1 MRKKKFFSNMFI
13 LSVFLTLT
21 GCHSTTKTAQAGN
34 NKLWEGFINPPQES
48 RPRIWWHWLNGNIT
62 ANGVQKDLEWMHR
75 IGLGGFHN
83 FDANQFTPQIVTNRL
98 DYMSAPWKLLY
109 KDMITKAD
117 SLGFEMGIAGSPG
130 WSESGGPWVS
140 LRESMKKIV
149 WSETDIKGTTSYN
162 GKLPQPPITSGAFQG
177 MPTQAEN
184 GWAIPNYYEDIK
196 VLAVRMPDD
205 YISLELLH
213 PRITTSGGG
222 NFTVNQLSNGNYT
235 DGILLPNKEDGS
247 DTWIQYEFDKPQSFC
262 SVLQSGGGRQV
273 EGCYSTVTL
282 QYSTDGSHYTDIAQL
297 PGSGKVNVSA
307 LTFKPITARYFR
319 LLFHDTPIPQEEL
332 ETNPFAKMFGV
343 KNFKT
348 PGKLISEFNL
358 LTIPMINHFIEK
370 AGYSAS
376 GQLTSFTTPTVT
388 QKQSIKQSNILDIT
402 KQVTTDGTLHWT
414 PPTKGHWKIFRIGY
428 SLTGKVNA
436 PAVLEATGLEVDKL
450 DADAVRRYFN
460 TYLDLYKDATGGK
473 MGNQGIHYMITDSWE
488 AECQNWTP
496 KMEAEFKHLR
506 GYDMNAFFPTLMG
519 YIVESTD
526 KSERFLWDFRK
537 TIGDLIVNNHYGT
550 LTDIL
555 RQRGMERY
563 SESHE
568 SGRVMMAD
576 GMEVKRDAA
585 IPMSAFWTPL
595 DTSLTHCRPELTAD
609 VKESASV
616 AHLYGKPLVAAES
629 LTAIG
634 NAWGWSPASLKPSA
648 DMELAQGLTRFVLH
662 SNVLQPLDDHKP
674 GIGLGPFGHWF
685 NRHETWAEQAKP
697 WIDYLARSCYML
709 QQGKFVADVLYYY
722 GDDNNITSLFANQLP
737 KMPNGYTFD
746 FINSDA
752 ILHNLSVNNGML
764 TTTSGAT
771 YKVLVLDRNT
781 AKMSLAVL
789 KQLETLVQQGAFVI
803 GKKPVA
809 TPSLMDD
816 EATWTTIV
824 NRLWDGQAVTNY
836 GKGCIFSQSSLQDV
850 LQRMQVA
857 ADCKISSSHADAD
870 LLYVHRDLG
879 GNHIYWIDSRNGY
892 SQNIT
897 VTMRVSGMEPQV
909 WDPVTCSISYPS
921 YRIQDGKTTVSLDL
935 GPYDTRFIVFAD
947 KAKAN
952 EYICK
957 NEPLT
962 SFEDLSSSWSIK
974 FDGLGCQKTIDC
986 TQLMPWNESKDT
998 SIRYYSGTATYTK
1011 HLELKRIPK
1020 TEYYLDLGKVNE
1032 LAEVIVNGLSAGI
1045 LWRAPF
1051 RCRVD
1056 KLLHKGDNTIQVK
1069 VTNLWV
1075 NRLIGDEQPGAK
1087 RLTWTSR
1094 KFYDSTDPLR
1104 QSGMLGPVILYKK

>member
-1 MRKKKFFSNMFI
+1 MFI

-555 RQRGMERY
+555 RQRGME
-563 SESHE
+563 
-568 SGRVMMAD
+568 
-576 GMEVKRDAA
+576 
-585 IPMSAFWTPL
+585 
-595 DTSLTHCRPELTAD
+595 
-609 VKESASV
+609 
-616 AHLYGKPLVAAES
+616 
-629 LTAIG
+629 
-634 NAWGWSPASLKPSA
+634 
-648 DMELAQGLTRFVLH
+648 
-662 SNVLQPLDDHKP
+662 
-674 GIGLGPFGHWF
+674 
-685 NRHETWAEQAKP
+685 
-697 WIDYLARSCYML
+697 
-709 QQGKFVADVLYYY
+709 
-722 GDDNNITSLFANQLP
+722 
-737 KMPNGYTFD
+737 
-746 FINSDA
+746 
-752 ILHNLSVNNGML
+752 
-764 TTTSGAT
+764 
-771 YKVLVLDRNT
+771 
-781 AKMSLAVL
+781 
-789 KQLETLVQQGAFVI
+789 
-803 GKKPVA
+803 
-809 TPSLMDD
+809 
-816 EATWTTIV
+816 
-824 NRLWDGQAVTNY
+824 
-836 GKGCIFSQSSLQDV
+836 
-850 LQRMQVA
+850 
-857 ADCKISSSHADAD
+857 
-870 LLYVHRDLG
+870 
-879 GNHIYWIDSRNGY
+879 
-892 SQNIT
+892 
-897 VTMRVSGMEPQV
+897 PQV

-1032 LAEVIVNGLSAGI
+1032 LAEVIVNGQSTGI

-1104 QSGMLGPVILYKK
+1104 QSGMLGPAILYKK

>member
-1 MRKKKFFSNMFI
+1 MFI

-83 FDANQFTPQIVTNRL
+83 FDTNQFTPQIVTNRL

-332 ETNPFAKMFGV
+332 ETNPFAKIFGV

-555 RQRGMERY
+555 RQRGME
-563 SESHE
+563 
-568 SGRVMMAD
+568 
-576 GMEVKRDAA
+576 
-585 IPMSAFWTPL
+585 
-595 DTSLTHCRPELTAD
+595 
-609 VKESASV
+609 
-616 AHLYGKPLVAAES
+616 
-629 LTAIG
+629 
-634 NAWGWSPASLKPSA
+634 
-648 DMELAQGLTRFVLH
+648 
-662 SNVLQPLDDHKP
+662 
-674 GIGLGPFGHWF
+674 
-685 NRHETWAEQAKP
+685 
-697 WIDYLARSCYML
+697 
-709 QQGKFVADVLYYY
+709 
-722 GDDNNITSLFANQLP
+722 
-737 KMPNGYTFD
+737 
-746 FINSDA
+746 
-752 ILHNLSVNNGML
+752 
-764 TTTSGAT
+764 
-771 YKVLVLDRNT
+771 
-781 AKMSLAVL
+781 
-789 KQLETLVQQGAFVI
+789 
-803 GKKPVA
+803 
-809 TPSLMDD
+809 
-816 EATWTTIV
+816 
-824 NRLWDGQAVTNY
+824 
-836 GKGCIFSQSSLQDV
+836 
-850 LQRMQVA
+850 
-857 ADCKISSSHADAD
+857 
-870 LLYVHRDLG
+870 
-879 GNHIYWIDSRNGY
+879 
-892 SQNIT
+892 
-897 VTMRVSGMEPQV
+897 PQV

-986 TQLMPWNESKDT
+986 RQLMPWNESKDT

-1032 LAEVIVNGLSAGI
+1032 LAEVIVNGQSAGI

-1104 QSGMLGPVILYKK
+1104 QSGMLGPAILYKK

>member
-1 MRKKKFFSNMFI
+1 MFI

-555 RQRGMERY
+555 RQRGME
-563 SESHE
+563 
-568 SGRVMMAD
+568 
-576 GMEVKRDAA
+576 
-585 IPMSAFWTPL
+585 
-595 DTSLTHCRPELTAD
+595 
-609 VKESASV
+609 
-616 AHLYGKPLVAAES
+616 
-629 LTAIG
+629 
-634 NAWGWSPASLKPSA
+634 
-648 DMELAQGLTRFVLH
+648 
-662 SNVLQPLDDHKP
+662 
-674 GIGLGPFGHWF
+674 
-685 NRHETWAEQAKP
+685 
-697 WIDYLARSCYML
+697 
-709 QQGKFVADVLYYY
+709 
-722 GDDNNITSLFANQLP
+722 
-737 KMPNGYTFD
+737 
-746 FINSDA
+746 
-752 ILHNLSVNNGML
+752 
-764 TTTSGAT
+764 
-771 YKVLVLDRNT
+771 
-781 AKMSLAVL
+781 
-789 KQLETLVQQGAFVI
+789 
-803 GKKPVA
+803 
-809 TPSLMDD
+809 
-816 EATWTTIV
+816 
-824 NRLWDGQAVTNY
+824 
-836 GKGCIFSQSSLQDV
+836 
-850 LQRMQVA
+850 
-857 ADCKISSSHADAD
+857 
-870 LLYVHRDLG
+870 
-879 GNHIYWIDSRNGY
+879 
-892 SQNIT
+892 
-897 VTMRVSGMEPQV
+897 PQV

-1032 LAEVIVNGLSAGI
+1032 LAEVIVNGQSAGI

-1056 KLLHKGDNTIQVK
+1056 KLLQKGDNTIQVK

-1104 QSGMLGPVILYKK
+1104 QSGMLGPAILYKK

>member
-1 MRKKKFFSNMFI
+1 MFI

-376 GQLTSFTTPTVT
+376 GQLTAFTTPTVT

-537 TIGDLIVNNHYGT
+537 TIGDLIVHNHYGT

-555 RQRGMERY
+555 RQR
-563 SESHE
+563 
-568 SGRVMMAD
+568 
-576 GMEVKRDAA
+576 
-585 IPMSAFWTPL
+585 
-595 DTSLTHCRPELTAD
+595 
-609 VKESASV
+609 
-616 AHLYGKPLVAAES
+616 
-629 LTAIG
+629 
-634 NAWGWSPASLKPSA
+634 
-648 DMELAQGLTRFVLH
+648 
-662 SNVLQPLDDHKP
+662 
-674 GIGLGPFGHWF
+674 
-685 NRHETWAEQAKP
+685 
-697 WIDYLARSCYML
+697 
-709 QQGKFVADVLYYY
+709 
-722 GDDNNITSLFANQLP
+722 
-737 KMPNGYTFD
+737 
-746 FINSDA
+746 
-752 ILHNLSVNNGML
+752 
-764 TTTSGAT
+764 
-771 YKVLVLDRNT
+771 
-781 AKMSLAVL
+781 
-789 KQLETLVQQGAFVI
+789 
-803 GKKPVA
+803 
-809 TPSLMDD
+809 
-816 EATWTTIV
+816 
-824 NRLWDGQAVTNY
+824 
-836 GKGCIFSQSSLQDV
+836 
-850 LQRMQVA
+850 
-857 ADCKISSSHADAD
+857 
-870 LLYVHRDLG
+870 
-879 GNHIYWIDSRNGY
+879 
-892 SQNIT
+892 
-897 VTMRVSGMEPQV
+897 GMEPQV

-1032 LAEVIVNGLSAGI
+1032 LAEVIVNGQSAGI

-1104 QSGMLGPVILYKK
+1104 QSGMLGPAILYKK

>member
-1 MRKKKFFSNMFI
+1 MRKKNFFSNMFI

-488 AECQNWTP
+488 AECQNWTS

-629 LTAIG
+629 
-634 NAWGWSPASLKPSA
+634 
-648 DMELAQGLTRFVLH
+648 
-662 SNVLQPLDDHKP
+662 
-674 GIGLGPFGHWF
+674 
-685 NRHETWAEQAKP
+685 
-697 WIDYLARSCYML
+697 
-709 QQGKFVADVLYYY
+709 
-722 GDDNNITSLFANQLP
+722 
-737 KMPNGYTFD
+737 
-746 FINSDA
+746 
-752 ILHNLSVNNGML
+752 
-764 TTTSGAT
+764 
-771 YKVLVLDRNT
+771 
-781 AKMSLAVL
+781 
-789 KQLETLVQQGAFVI
+789 
-803 GKKPVA
+803 
-809 TPSLMDD
+809 
-816 EATWTTIV
+816 
-824 NRLWDGQAVTNY
+824 
-836 GKGCIFSQSSLQDV
+836 
-850 LQRMQVA
+850 
-857 ADCKISSSHADAD
+857 
-870 LLYVHRDLG
+870 
-879 GNHIYWIDSRNGY
+879 
-892 SQNIT
+892 
-897 VTMRVSGMEPQV
+897 
-909 WDPVTCSISYPS
+909 
-921 YRIQDGKTTVSLDL
+921 
-935 GPYDTRFIVFAD
+935 
-947 KAKAN
+947 
-952 EYICK
+952 
-957 NEPLT
+957 
-962 SFEDLSSSWSIK
+962 
-974 FDGLGCQKTIDC
+974 
-986 TQLMPWNESKDT
+986 
-998 SIRYYSGTATYTK
+998 
-1011 HLELKRIPK
+1011 
-1020 TEYYLDLGKVNE
+1020 
-1032 LAEVIVNGLSAGI
+1032 
-1045 LWRAPF
+1045 
-1051 RCRVD
+1051 
-1056 KLLHKGDNTIQVK
+1056 
-1069 VTNLWV
+1069 
-1075 NRLIGDEQPGAK
+1075 
-1087 RLTWTSR
+1087 
-1094 KFYDSTDPLR
+1094 
-1104 QSGMLGPVILYKK
+1104 

>member
-1 MRKKKFFSNMFI
+1 MFI

-555 RQRGMERY
+555 RQRGM
-563 SESHE
+563 
-568 SGRVMMAD
+568 
-576 GMEVKRDAA
+576 K
-585 IPMSAFWTPL
+585 
-595 DTSLTHCRPELTAD
+595 
-609 VKESASV
+609 
-616 AHLYGKPLVAAES
+616 
-629 LTAIG
+629 
-634 NAWGWSPASLKPSA
+634 
-648 DMELAQGLTRFVLH
+648 
-662 SNVLQPLDDHKP
+662 
-674 GIGLGPFGHWF
+674 
-685 NRHETWAEQAKP
+685 
-697 WIDYLARSCYML
+697 
-709 QQGKFVADVLYYY
+709 
-722 GDDNNITSLFANQLP
+722 
-737 KMPNGYTFD
+737 
-746 FINSDA
+746 
-752 ILHNLSVNNGML
+752 
-764 TTTSGAT
+764 
-771 YKVLVLDRNT
+771 
-781 AKMSLAVL
+781 
-789 KQLETLVQQGAFVI
+789 
-803 GKKPVA
+803 
-809 TPSLMDD
+809 
-816 EATWTTIV
+816 
-824 NRLWDGQAVTNY
+824 
-836 GKGCIFSQSSLQDV
+836 
-850 LQRMQVA
+850 
-857 ADCKISSSHADAD
+857 
-870 LLYVHRDLG
+870 
-879 GNHIYWIDSRNGY
+879 
-892 SQNIT
+892 
-897 VTMRVSGMEPQV
+897 PQV

-1032 LAEVIVNGLSAGI
+1032 LAEVIVNGQSAGI

-1056 KLLHKGDNTIQVK
+1056 KLLQKGDNTIQVK

-1104 QSGMLGPVILYKK
+1104 QSGMLGPAILYKK

>member
-1 MRKKKFFSNMFI
+1 MFI

-555 RQRGMERY
+555 RQRGME
-563 SESHE
+563 
-568 SGRVMMAD
+568 
-576 GMEVKRDAA
+576 
-585 IPMSAFWTPL
+585 
-595 DTSLTHCRPELTAD
+595 
-609 VKESASV
+609 
-616 AHLYGKPLVAAES
+616 
-629 LTAIG
+629 
-634 NAWGWSPASLKPSA
+634 
-648 DMELAQGLTRFVLH
+648 
-662 SNVLQPLDDHKP
+662 
-674 GIGLGPFGHWF
+674 
-685 NRHETWAEQAKP
+685 
-697 WIDYLARSCYML
+697 
-709 QQGKFVADVLYYY
+709 
-722 GDDNNITSLFANQLP
+722 
-737 KMPNGYTFD
+737 
-746 FINSDA
+746 
-752 ILHNLSVNNGML
+752 
-764 TTTSGAT
+764 
-771 YKVLVLDRNT
+771 
-781 AKMSLAVL
+781 
-789 KQLETLVQQGAFVI
+789 
-803 GKKPVA
+803 
-809 TPSLMDD
+809 
-816 EATWTTIV
+816 
-824 NRLWDGQAVTNY
+824 
-836 GKGCIFSQSSLQDV
+836 
-850 LQRMQVA
+850 
-857 ADCKISSSHADAD
+857 
-870 LLYVHRDLG
+870 
-879 GNHIYWIDSRNGY
+879 
-892 SQNIT
+892 
-897 VTMRVSGMEPQV
+897 PQV

-1011 HLELKRIPK
+1011 HLEIKRIPK

-1032 LAEVIVNGLSAGI
+1032 LAEVIVNGQSAGI

-1104 QSGMLGPVILYKK
+1104 QSGMLGPAILYKK

>member
-1 MRKKKFFSNMFI
+1 MFI

-273 EGCYSTVTL
+273 EGCYSTVTW

-555 RQRGMERY
+555 RQRGME
-563 SESHE
+563 
-568 SGRVMMAD
+568 
-576 GMEVKRDAA
+576 
-585 IPMSAFWTPL
+585 
-595 DTSLTHCRPELTAD
+595 
-609 VKESASV
+609 
-616 AHLYGKPLVAAES
+616 
-629 LTAIG
+629 
-634 NAWGWSPASLKPSA
+634 
-648 DMELAQGLTRFVLH
+648 
-662 SNVLQPLDDHKP
+662 
-674 GIGLGPFGHWF
+674 
-685 NRHETWAEQAKP
+685 
-697 WIDYLARSCYML
+697 
-709 QQGKFVADVLYYY
+709 
-722 GDDNNITSLFANQLP
+722 
-737 KMPNGYTFD
+737 
-746 FINSDA
+746 
-752 ILHNLSVNNGML
+752 
-764 TTTSGAT
+764 
-771 YKVLVLDRNT
+771 
-781 AKMSLAVL
+781 
-789 KQLETLVQQGAFVI
+789 
-803 GKKPVA
+803 
-809 TPSLMDD
+809 
-816 EATWTTIV
+816 
-824 NRLWDGQAVTNY
+824 
-836 GKGCIFSQSSLQDV
+836 
-850 LQRMQVA
+850 
-857 ADCKISSSHADAD
+857 
-870 LLYVHRDLG
+870 
-879 GNHIYWIDSRNGY
+879 
-892 SQNIT
+892 
-897 VTMRVSGMEPQV
+897 PQV

-1032 LAEVIVNGLSAGI
+1032 LAEVIVNGQSAGI

-1056 KLLHKGDNTIQVK
+1056 KLLQKGDNTIQVK

-1104 QSGMLGPVILYKK
+1104 QSGMLGPAILYKK

>member
-1 MRKKKFFSNMFI
+1 MFI

-555 RQRGMERY
+555 RQRGME
-563 SESHE
+563 
-568 SGRVMMAD
+568 
-576 GMEVKRDAA
+576 
-585 IPMSAFWTPL
+585 
-595 DTSLTHCRPELTAD
+595 
-609 VKESASV
+609 
-616 AHLYGKPLVAAES
+616 
-629 LTAIG
+629 
-634 NAWGWSPASLKPSA
+634 
-648 DMELAQGLTRFVLH
+648 
-662 SNVLQPLDDHKP
+662 
-674 GIGLGPFGHWF
+674 
-685 NRHETWAEQAKP
+685 
-697 WIDYLARSCYML
+697 
-709 QQGKFVADVLYYY
+709 
-722 GDDNNITSLFANQLP
+722 
-737 KMPNGYTFD
+737 
-746 FINSDA
+746 
-752 ILHNLSVNNGML
+752 
-764 TTTSGAT
+764 
-771 YKVLVLDRNT
+771 
-781 AKMSLAVL
+781 
-789 KQLETLVQQGAFVI
+789 
-803 GKKPVA
+803 
-809 TPSLMDD
+809 
-816 EATWTTIV
+816 
-824 NRLWDGQAVTNY
+824 
-836 GKGCIFSQSSLQDV
+836 
-850 LQRMQVA
+850 
-857 ADCKISSSHADAD
+857 
-870 LLYVHRDLG
+870 
-879 GNHIYWIDSRNGY
+879 
-892 SQNIT
+892 
-897 VTMRVSGMEPQV
+897 PQV

-1032 LAEVIVNGLSAGI
+1032 LAEVIVNGQSAGI

-1104 QSGMLGPVILYKK
+1104 QSGMLGPAILYKK